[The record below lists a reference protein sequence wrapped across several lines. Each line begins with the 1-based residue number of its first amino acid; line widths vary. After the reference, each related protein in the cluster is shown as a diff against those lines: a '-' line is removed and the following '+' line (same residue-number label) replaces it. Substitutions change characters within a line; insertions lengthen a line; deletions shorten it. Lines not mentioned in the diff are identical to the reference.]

1 MTALGEV
8 VLDAQ
13 TGFAC
18 GREDA
23 DGIFQFRMNNITNAS
38 SLDLSK
44 RRRVPADAHKK
55 ISSFLV
61 AKDDVLFNATNSPD
75 NVGKSVLVPGL
86 DEKAVFSNHFIRLRT
101 DKERLVPSY
110 LWRWLQWNFQ
120 RGLFGSMCRQWVNQA
135 TVSREALL
143 GLEVSLPP
151 LDEQRRIAAILDQ
164 LDSLR
169 GMRLNVITALDDLVR
184 SLFSEASGAGPST
197 VMPLPDAYWFQEG
210 PGIRKWQF
218 TDTGV
223 KLLNVGNITVDGRLD
238 LSKTE
243 RHVSADEAN
252 GRYKHFLVDPGDL
265 VIASSGISFD
275 ADGLLRTRGAF
286 VDEVDL
292 PLCMN
297 TSTIRFKAKTGL
309 SHLTYLRSWLNS
321 AEFRSQISRLV
332 TGSAQQNFGPSHL
345 KQMQIT
351 LPPVSIQ
358 ERFAQQVR
366 AIERHRTRCLEML
379 TQSDQMTA
387 SIQSDAFTGSI

>member
-1 MTALGEV
+1 VNDVALLGDV
-8 VLDAQ
+8 CLITMGQAPSGDSYNDQ
-13 TGFAC
+13 G
-18 GREDA
+18 
-23 DGIFQFRMNNITNAS
+23 DG
-38 SLDLSK
+38 L
-44 RRRVPADAHKK
+44 P
-55 ISSFLV
+55 LV
-61 AKDDVLFNATNSPD
+61 AGAGDFAGSIPSVKKYTTAP
-75 NVGKSVLVPGL
+75 GK
-86 DEKAVFSNHFIRLRT
+86 
-101 DKERLVPSY
+101 
-110 LWRWLQWNFQ
+110 
-120 RGLFGSMCRQWVNQA
+120 
-135 TVSREALL
+135 VSREGDIIL
-143 GLEVSLPP
+143 GIRASIGERVWSDRPYCLGRGVAGLRPSGKLDSNYLWHWLGHSAERLKSKGRGATFLQVNRNDIHEMEVPLPP
-151 LDEQRRIAAILDQ
+151 LDEQRRIAAILDR

-197 VMPLPDAYWFQEG
+197 VMLLPDAYWFQEG

-358 ERFAQQVR
+358 ERFAQQVG

>member
-1 MTALGEV
+1 MTGVTL
-8 VLDAQ
+8 
-13 TGFAC
+13 
-18 GREDA
+18 
-23 DGIFQFRMNNITNAS
+23 
-38 SLDLSK
+38 
-44 RRRVPADAHKK
+44 ADACSLLTDGTHYTPPDEGAGFPFLTVKDMSEAGLDFSNCSRISDEEFKK
-55 ISSFLV
+55 AVDGNSSPRQG
-61 AKDDVLFNATNSPD
+61 DVLFSKDGT
-75 NVGKSVLVPGL
+75 VGKVHVVGDEPEFAVLSSIAILRP
-86 DEKAVFSNHFIRLRT
+86 KAGVDSRYLGHMLKCPELQDQALRRKTGSAIRRIILS
-101 DKERLVPSY
+101 DLKKVEFP
-110 LWRWLQWNFQ
+110 
-120 RGLFGSMCRQWVNQA
+120 
-135 TVSREALL
+135 
-143 GLEVSLPP
+143 LPP

-164 LDSLR
+164 LDALR
-169 GMRLNVITALDDLVR
+169 SMRLNIITALDDLVR
-184 SLFSEASGAGPST
+184 SMFSEASGAGQFT

-275 ADGLLRTRGAF
+275 SDGLLRTRGAF
-286 VDEVDL
+286 VDDVDL

-309 SHLTYLRSWLNS
+309 SDLTYLRSWLNS

-332 TGSAQQNFGPSHL
+332 TGSAQLNFGPSHL

-358 ERFAQQVR
+358 ERFAQQVG

-387 SIQSDAFTGSI
+387 SIQSDAFSGSI